1 MSTSIFY
8 LNSLDDRYANRR
20 LVLAELLATTNARTK
35 FLHTPHTHQITY
47 TRKVGDEIMCISH
60 FSNPLYFLAR
70 RLRTSNRNI
79 VVDGASEQYR
89 LLAHHTWNLMKI
101 SLLSYLT
108 SLPLCTYFFVSPMSP
123 VSYVPAAIWPFMPLV
138 CVSFLLPRG
147 VQSLPQNPAADR
159 K

>member
-8 LNSLDDRYANRR
+8 LNSLDDRYANTR

-89 LLAHHTWNLMKI
+89 LLAHHTWNLMKR
-101 SLLSYLT
+101 SLFSLFNIIAIMYL
-108 SLPLCTYFFVSPMSP
+108 FFFY
-123 VSYVPAAIWPFMPLV
+123 VSYVSCILCPCSHLAFYATCL
-138 CVSFLLPRG
+138 CVVPTTEGRSKFTSKP
-147 VQSLPQNPAADR
+147 SSW
-159 K
+159 